1 MNIEFISLESLYV
14 PDSFIDIG
22 TDGLKIPHKE
32 ASDEIFK
39 EVQKEAAMDANG
51 VVIAIV
57 EEGGQKYFV
66 SKPVPN
72 NEESRLVLFNAS
84 VTIQGNGGNK
94 VVVHNKAKNPISNYK
109 WSRDVVYTKGGYV

>member
-1 MNIEFISLESLYV
+1 MNVEFISLEILYV

-32 ASDEIFK
+32 APEEVFK
-39 EVQKEAAMDANG
+39 EVQKEAMDVNG

-57 EEGGQKYFV
+57 EEDGQKYFV

-84 VTIQGNGGNK
+84 ITIQGNGGNK
-94 VVVHNKAKNPISNYK
+94 VIVHNKAKNPISNYK

>member
-1 MNIEFISLESLYV
+1 MNIEFIALESLYV
-14 PDSFIDIG
+14 PDSYIDIG

-32 ASDEIFK
+32 ASDEVFK
-39 EVQKEAAMDANG
+39 EVQKEAMNFDGIA
-51 VVIAIV
+51 IAIV

-72 NEESRLVLFNAS
+72 NEESRLVLFNAG

-94 VVVHNKAKNPISNYK
+94 VVVYNKAKSPISNYK

>member
-32 ASDEIFK
+32 ASDEVFK
-39 EVQKEAAMDANG
+39 EIQKEAMGVNS

-57 EEGGQKYFV
+57 EEAGQKYFV

-84 VTIQGNGGNK
+84 VTIQGNGSNK
-94 VVVHNKAKNPISNYK
+94 VIVHNKAKNPISNYK

>member
-22 TDGLKIPHKE
+22 TDWLKIPHKE
-32 ASDEIFK
+32 VPEEVFK
-39 EVQKEAAMDANG
+39 EVQKEAMDVNG

-57 EEGGQKYFV
+57 EEAGQKYFV